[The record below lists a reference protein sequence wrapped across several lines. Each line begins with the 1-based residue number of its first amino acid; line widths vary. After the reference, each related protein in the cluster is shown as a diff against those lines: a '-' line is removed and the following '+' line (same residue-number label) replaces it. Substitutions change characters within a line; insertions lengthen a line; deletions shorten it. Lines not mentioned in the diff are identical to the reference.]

1 MKHLWAPWRLQYIEH
16 AGEAQGCIFCDKPGQ
31 QRDEDNL
38 ILHRGER
45 VFVMMNAFP
54 YNSGHLM
61 IAPYRHVADLTDLDG
76 QEMSDLMAAT
86 AHMLKILRRT
96 PSPQGFNVGIN
107 IGEAAGAGIA
117 DHIHL
122 HVVPRWQGDT
132 NYMLV
137 MSDTRV
143 VPEALA
149 DGYRKLRAAIEAE
162 GDEG

>member
-16 AGEAQGCIFCDKPGQ
+16 TADAQGCIFCDKPAQ
-31 QRDEDNL
+31 QRDADNL

-54 YNSGHLM
+54 YNSGHLL
-61 IAPYRHVADLTDLDG
+61 IAPYRHVADLTDLDDE
-76 QEMSDLMAAT
+76 EMSELMDAT
-86 AHMLKILRRT
+86 ARALKILRRT
-96 PSPQGFNVGIN
+96 SSPQGFNIGIN
-107 IGEAAGAGIA
+107 IGDVAGAGIA
-117 DHIHL
+117 EHVHL

-149 DGYRKLRAAIEAE
+149 DGYRKLRAALEAE
-162 GDEG
+162 EESA